1 MPTPIRSSAGS
12 RADSKGPV
20 FLSESELATRWRVS
34 TRFVR
39 QLRAERRIDFVRLG
53 RRVIYPTAAVELY
66 EQEQLVEA
74 RVVTMPRQ
82 GRNA

>member
-1 MPTPIRSSAGS
+1 MTQPVGPGIRPSVES
-12 RADSKGPV
+12 RKH
-20 FLSESELATRWRVS
+20 FFSESELASRWCVS

-53 RRVIYPTAAVELY
+53 RRVIYPVNAVELY

-74 RVVTMPRQ
+74 RVATMPRR
-82 GRNA
+82 RN